1 MWGNFHFLY
10 PAWLG
15 LFALIPVVWILKNYK
30 FKHKANWEQ
39 WIDPQLRP
47 YVLSGQISQLH
58 QGWHVILSFVIAIA
72 ALAMAGPAWTKREVP
87 VFRNQQAV
95 VLGLDL
101 SQSMQ
106 AEDVKPDRLS
116 QARFK
121 LLDLLN
127 TRKAGQTG
135 LVVFAGDAFAVSP
148 LTDDIE
154 NISEQVKN
162 LTPDVMPVAGSR
174 LAPAIQ
180 QALDLFKQSG
190 IGQGQILLMTD
201 GVSDTEAAKVVAE
214 KAQKAGYPVSIL
226 AVGTPAGAPIPQR
239 HGGFLTDAAGQ
250 TIMATVNTADLQAIA
265 QAGGGKFVAS
275 TVDDADINQLTQA
288 WQLSGNTALTDGK
301 GRQIDTWVNQ
311 GYWLL
316 LLLIPVAVLAFRRGW
331 LASIVLA
338 AVCLP
343 SLPQPAQAASL
354 ESMWLNP
361 DQRGLKALN
370 EGNAEKAEQLF
381 KDSQWKA
388 AAAYKN
394 KDFKTAEKLYSADK
408 SATGQYNLG
417 NSLAMQGKLPE
428 AVKAYE
434 QALAQQPEFPDAKT
448 NLETVKKAL
457 EQQDKQQ
464 QAQNNQQNQ
473 KDGQQNQQNSQ
484 AQSGGMQGDKGQETQ
499 QTEADK
505 QQAQREQQAAE
516 QAKQA
521 ADKQVAAEQQLKAAQ
536 AAQAAQ
542 AKQAEAEKAKQ
553 AQAAQAEQTE
563 SEAEAQNREQAQAAE
578 QWLRRIPDDPSGL
591 WRRKF
596 VYQYRQRGSQTVEGE
611 TAW

>member
-15 LFALIPVVWILKNYK
+15 LFALVPVVWVLKSYK
-30 FKHKANWEQ
+30 IKHKANWEQ

-47 YVLSGQISQLH
+47 YVLTGQISQLH
-58 QGWHVILSFVIAIA
+58 QGWPVILSFVIAIT

-162 LTPDVMPVAGSR
+162 LTPEIMPVAGSR

-190 IGQGQILLMTD
+190 VGQGQILLMTD
-201 GVSDTEAAKVVAE
+201 GVSDTEAATAAAE
-214 KAQKAGYPVSIL
+214 KAQKAGYPLSIL
-226 AVGTPAGAPIPQR
+226 AIGTPAGAPIPQR
-239 HGGFLTDAAGQ
+239 HAGFLTDAAGQ
-250 TIMATVNTADLQAIA
+250 TIMATVNIADLQAIA

-288 WQLSGNTALTDGK
+288 WQLSGNMALTDGK

-354 ESMWLNP
+354 EGMWLNT

-381 KDSQWKA
+381 KDSHWKA

-394 KDFKTAEKLYSADK
+394 KDFKTAEKLYSEDK

-434 QALAQQPEFPDAKT
+434 QALAQQPEFPDAKA

-473 KDGQQNQQNSQ
+473 KSDQQNQQNSQ
-484 AQSGGMQGDKGQETQ
+484 AQSGGMQGDTGQEAQ

-505 QQAQREQQAAE
+505 EQAQREQQAAE

-521 ADKQVAAEQQLKAAQ
+521 ADKQAAAAEQLK
-536 AAQAAQ
+536 AAQ

-596 VYQYRQRGSQTVEGE
+596 VYQYRQRGNQTVEGE

>member
-10 PAWLG
+10 PAWLS
-15 LFALIPVVWILKNYK
+15 LLVLIPLVWWLRNYK
-30 FKHKANWEQ
+30 IKHKAQWEQ

-47 YVLSGQISQLH
+47 YVLSGQISQLNKRSPL
-58 QGWHVILSFVIAIA
+58 ILSLVIAISA
-72 ALAMAGPAWTKREVP
+72 VAMAGPAWTKREVP

-121 LLDLLN
+121 LLDVLA
-127 TRKAGQTG
+127 TRKAAQTG

-162 LTPDVMPVAGSR
+162 LTPDVMPVAGSL

-190 IGQGQILLMTD
+190 AGQGQILLITD
-201 GVSDTEAAKVVAE
+201 GVSDTERAMAAAE
-214 KAQKAGYPVSIL
+214 KAQKAGFPVSIL
-226 AVGTPAGAPIPQR
+226 AIGTEAGAPIPQR
-239 HGGFLTDAAGQ
+239 HGGFLTDASGQ
-250 TIMATVNTADLQAIA
+250 TVMAKVNTADLQAIA
-265 QAGGGKFVAS
+265 QAGGGKFAAS
-275 TVDDADINQLTQA
+275 TVDDTDINQLTQA

-316 LLLIPVAVLAFRRGW
+316 LLLIPFAVFTFRRGY
-331 LASIVLA
+331 LANILLVVL
-338 AVCLP
+338 CLP
-343 SLPQPAQAASL
+343 SLPQPAHAASL

-370 EGNAEKAEQLF
+370 AGNAEKAEQLF
-381 KDSQWKA
+381 KDSEWKA

-394 KDFKTAEKLYSADK
+394 KDFKTAEKLYSGDK

-428 AVKAYE
+428 AIKAYE
-434 QALAQQPEFPDAKT
+434 QALTLQANFPDAKA

-473 KDGQQNQQNSQ
+473 KDDQQNKQNSQ
-484 AQSGGMQGDKGQETQ
+484 EQSGGMQGDTGQEAQ

-505 QQAQREQQAAE
+505 QQQQREQQAAE

-521 ADKQVAAEQQLKAAQ
+521 ADKQAAEQQLK
-536 AAQAAQ
+536 AAQ

-553 AQAAQAEQTE
+553 AQAAQAEKAETE
-563 SEAEAQNREQAQAAE
+563 ADAQNREQAQAAE
-578 QWLRRIPDDPSGL
+578 QWLRRIPDDPAGL

-596 VYQYRQRGSQTVEGE
+596 VYQYRQRGNQTVEGE

>member
-15 LFALIPVVWILKNYK
+15 LLVLIPLVWWLRNYK
-30 FKHKANWEQ
+30 IKHKAQWEQ

-47 YVLSGQISQLH
+47 YVLSGQISQFNKRSPL
-58 QGWHVILSFVIAIA
+58 ILSLVIAIS

-121 LLDLLN
+121 LLDVLA

-162 LTPDVMPVAGSR
+162 LTPDVMPVAGSL

-190 IGQGQILLMTD
+190 VGQGQILLIAD
-201 GVSDTEAAKVVAE
+201 GVVDTERAIAAAE
-214 KAQKAGYPVSIL
+214 KAQKAGFPVSIL
-226 AVGTPAGAPIPQR
+226 AIGTEAGAPIPQR
-239 HGGFLTDAAGQ
+239 HGGFLTDTSGQ
-250 TIMATVNTADLQAIA
+250 TVMAKVNIADLQAIA
-265 QAGGGKFVAS
+265 QAGGGKFAAS
-275 TVDDADINQLTQA
+275 TVDDTDINQLTQA

-316 LLLIPVAVLAFRRGW
+316 LLLIPFALFTFRRGY
-331 LASIVLA
+331 LASILLA

-343 SLPQPAQAASL
+343 SLPQPAYAASL

-370 EGNAEKAEQLF
+370 AGNAEKAEQLF
-381 KDSQWKA
+381 QDSEWKA

-394 KDFKTAEKLYSADK
+394 KDFKTAEKLYSGDK

-434 QALAQQPEFPDAKT
+434 QALTLQANFPDAKA

-473 KDGQQNQQNSQ
+473 QGDKQNQQNSQ
-484 AQSGGMQGDKGQETQ
+484 DQSGGMQGDTGQDAQ

-505 QQAQREQQAAE
+505 QQQQREQQAAE

-521 ADKQVAAEQQLKAAQ
+521 ADKQATEQQLK
-536 AAQAAQ
+536 AAQ

-553 AQAAQAEQTE
+553 AQAAQADKAETE
-563 SEAEAQNREQAQAAE
+563 ADAQNREKAQAAE
-578 QWLRRIPDDPSGL
+578 QWLRRIPDDPAGL

-596 VYQYRQRGSQTVEGE
+596 VYQYRQRGNQTVEGE

>member
-1 MWGNFHFLY
+1 MWGNLHFLY

-15 LFALIPVVWILKNYK
+15 LLALIPLVWLLKSYK
-30 FKHKANWEQ
+30 IQHKARWQQ

-47 YVLSGQISQLH
+47 YVLTGQVTQLNSRLP
-58 QGWHVILSFVIAIA
+58 WILSLVIAIT

-127 TRKAGQTG
+127 TRKEGQTG

-162 LTPDVMPVAGSR
+162 LTPDVMPVAGS
-174 LAPAIQ
+174 LLSPAIQ
-180 QALDLFKQSG
+180 QALDLFKQAG
-190 IGQGQILLMTD
+190 IGQGQIVLISD
-201 GVSDTEAAKVVAE
+201 GANDTEKAKTAAE
-214 KAQKAGYPVSIL
+214 KAYKAGYSVSIL
-226 AVGTPAGAPIPQR
+226 AIGTENGAPIPQR
-239 HGGFLTDAAGQ
+239 HGGFLTDASGQ
-250 TIMATVNTADLQAIA
+250 TVMAKVNLADLQAIA
-265 QAGGGKFVAS
+265 QAGGGTFALS
-275 TVDDADINQLTQA
+275 TVDDADINQLTQS
-288 WQLSGNTALTDGK
+288 WQSSNNEALTDGK

-316 LLLIPVAVLAFRRGW
+316 LLLIPLAVLAFRRGW
-331 LASIVLA
+331 LASVVLA
-338 AVCLP
+338 VLCLP
-343 SLPQPAQAASL
+343 SLPHEAQAASL
-354 ESMWLNP
+354 EDFWLNAN
-361 DQRGLKALN
+361 QRGFKALN
-370 EGNAEKAEQLF
+370 EGNAEKAAQLF

-394 KDFKTAEKLYSADK
+394 KDYKTAEKLYSEDK
-408 SATGQYNLG
+408 SAAGQYNLG

-434 QALAQQPEFPDAKT
+434 QALKLQPNFADAKA

-457 EQQDKQQ
+457 AQQDKQQ
-464 QAQNNQQNQ
+464 QGQNQ
-473 KDGQQNQQNSQ
+473 NSQGDKQNQQNSQ
-484 AQSGGMQGDKGQETQ
+484 SQAGSMQGEAGKDTQ
-499 QTEADK
+499 QTEAD
-505 QQAQREQQAAE
+505 QQQQQREQQAAE
-516 QAKQA
+516 QAKQD
-521 ADKQVAAEQQLKAAQ
+521 ADKQAAEQQLK
-536 AAQAAQ
+536 AAQ

-553 AQAAQAEQTE
+553 QAQAAQAEKMQT
-563 SEAEAQNREQAQAAE
+563 AADAQSREQAQAAE

-596 VYQYRQRGSQTVEGE
+596 MYQYRQRGNQPIEGD

>member
-1 MWGNFHFLY
+1 
-10 PAWLG
+10 
-15 LFALIPVVWILKNYK
+15 
-30 FKHKANWEQ
+30 
-39 WIDPQLRP
+39 
-47 YVLSGQISQLH
+47 
-58 QGWHVILSFVIAIA
+58 
-72 ALAMAGPAWTKREVP
+72 

-121 LLDLLN
+121 LLDLLA
-127 TRKAGQTG
+127 TRKAAQTG

-162 LTPDVMPVAGSR
+162 LTPDVMPVAGSL

-190 IGQGQILLMTD
+190 VGQGQILLITD
-201 GVSDTEAAKVVAE
+201 GVSDTERAMAAAE
-214 KAQKAGYPVSIL
+214 KAQKAGFPVSIL
-226 AVGTPAGAPIPQR
+226 AIGTEAGAPIPQR
-239 HGGFLTDAAGQ
+239 HGGFLTDASGQ
-250 TIMATVNTADLQAIA
+250 TVMAKVNTANLQTIA
-265 QAGGGKFVAS
+265 QAGGGKFAAS
-275 TVDDADINQLTQA
+275 TVDDTDINQLIHG

-316 LLLIPVAVLAFRRGW
+316 LLLIPFAVFAFRRGY
-331 LASIVLA
+331 LASILLVAL
-338 AVCLP
+338 CLP
-343 SLPQPAQAASL
+343 SLPQPAHAASL

-370 EGNAEKAEQLF
+370 AGNAEKAEQLF
-381 KDSQWKA
+381 KDSEWKA

-394 KDFKTAEKLYSADK
+394 KDFKTAEKLYSEDK

-434 QALAQQPEFPDAKT
+434 QALTLQANFPDAKA

-473 KDGQQNQQNSQ
+473 QGDKQNQQNSQ
-484 AQSGGMQGDKGQETQ
+484 DQPGGMQGDTGQDAQ

-505 QQAQREQQAAE
+505 QQQQREQQAAE

-521 ADKQVAAEQQLKAAQ
+521 ADKQAAEQQLK
-536 AAQAAQ
+536 AAQ

-553 AQAAQAEQTE
+553 ALAAQAEKAETE
-563 SEAEAQNREQAQAAE
+563 ADAQNREQAQAAE
-578 QWLRRIPDDPSGL
+578 QWLRRIPDDPAGL

-596 VYQYRQRGSQTVEGE
+596 VYQYRQRGNQTVEGE